1 MLFMTVVYPIGLMR
15 IRHLGLILL
24 TMAAVFLAGC
34 APSLQPIPVISADR
48 LQGYPPLEI
57 AFDGTGSQRV
67 EAPIVSYHWDFNDG
81 DTVESA
87 TAIHAFEEK
96 GTYAIVLT
104 VTDADGLIGS
114 TTKTVRVLNRVPHA
128 DFRISPFGA
137 PRDYPVQFDAS
148 ESNDPDGEIVSYLWD
163 FGDGTGAEGMNVEHV
178 FPQQQ
183 TEYLVTLTVI
193 DDDGSANSSMRK
205 VVVLGCD
212 TCG

>member
-1 MLFMTVVYPIGLMR
+1 MTAALM
-15 IRHLGLILL
+15 
-24 TMAAVFLAGC
+24 TGC
-34 APSLQPIPVISADR
+34 APTLHPIAIISANR

-67 EAPIVSYHWDFNDG
+67 ETPIVSYHWDFADG

-87 TAIHAFEEK
+87 TVTHSFEDR
-96 GTYAIVLT
+96 GTYAVVLT
-104 VTDADGLIGS
+104 VTDADGLLGS
-114 TTKTVRVLNRVPHA
+114 TAKTVQVLNRIPHA

-163 FGDGTGAEGMNVEHV
+163 FGDGASAEGMTVEHV

-183 TEYLVTLTVI
+183 TQYQVTLTVI
-193 DDDGSANSSMRK
+193 DDSGAANNAVRT

>member
-1 MLFMTVVYPIGLMR
+1 MKKRLLVLLPLATSI
-15 IRHLGLILL
+15 IL
-24 TMAAVFLAGC
+24 LAGC
-34 APSLQPIPVISADR
+34 VQNAHPVAVISSDQ

-57 AFDGTGSQRV
+57 EFDAGNSQGV
-67 EAPIVSYHWDFNDG
+67 AAPIVSYHWDFGDG
-81 DTVESA
+81 VTAESSA
-87 TAIHAFEEK
+87 VSHSFEDK
-96 GTYAIVLT
+96 GTYSVILT
-104 VTDADGLIGS
+104 VIDADGLIGS
-114 TTKTVRVLNRVPHA
+114 TAKTIQVLNRVPHA

-148 ESNDPDGEIVSYLWD
+148 ESNDPDGVIVSYIWD
-163 FGDGTGAEGMNVEHV
+163 FGDGASAEGMNVEHI

-193 DDDGSANSSMRK
+193 DDNGAANSSIRK

>member
-1 MLFMTVVYPIGLMR
+1 MAVVYSDPLMKTK
-15 IRHLGLILL
+15 HLGLFLL
-24 TMAAVFLAGC
+24 AMTAIFLTGC
-34 APSLQPIPVISADR
+34 APSLQPIAVISADR

-57 AFDGTGSQRV
+57 AFDGSASQGV
-67 EAPIVSYHWDFNDG
+67 EAPIVSYHWDFDDG

-87 TAIHAFEEK
+87 AATHSFVNR
-96 GTYAIVLT
+96 GTYVVVLT

-114 TTKTVRVLNRVPHA
+114 TAKTVQVLNRIPHA

-163 FGDGTGAEGMNVEHV
+163 FGDGASAEGMTVEHV

-193 DDDGSANSSMRK
+193 DDNGAANSSIRK